1 MDKGYEIWQCCS
13 WIACKSCVG
22 KSACTSI
29 CMKPLTPSSWIQ
41 TMMRWSQKLREN
53 ITLPRKLKLSTR
65 TPANDEG
72 KSSCLMPTGWKMGG
86 KNSFWNVCLRNKGY
100 SIVVRATL
108 QPEPRC
114 LSPLNSSFWVERW
127 YMQTVQLTTSARL
140 DFFFL
145 SLPSNYTGDIP
156 CGHSA
161 LLEQGYLTAKE
172 WSQFN
177 IERCTIWKRKWTV
190 EPATPHRVTLLWGHP
205 VSLSPAQEP
214 W

>member
-1 MDKGYEIWQCCS
+1 MHAQVFVWSHLLHHRESKQW
-13 WIACKSCVG
+13 CVG
-22 KSACTSI
+22 
-29 CMKPLTPSSWIQ
+29 LRSSEK
-41 TMMRWSQKLREN
+41 TLHCLEN
-53 ITLPRKLKLSTR
+53 CSSSTR
-65 TPANDEG
+65 SPANDEG

-100 SIVVRATL
+100 SIVVRAIL

-114 LSPLNSSFWVERW
+114 LPPLTSSFWVERW
-127 YMQTVQLTTSARL
+127 YTQTVQLTSTRL

-145 SLPSNYTGDIP
+145 SLPSNYTEDIP

-161 LLEQGYLTAKE
+161 LLEQGYLMAKE